1 MGELILSRR
10 FRVAKRADISL
21 PNSQEFNQC
30 YKWLRRQAIHEM
42 KAPSTAASRHMMD
55 QKVVA
60 STDAAFSGVL
70 TQLYGFLAAA
80 RLPDDGRLP
89 PERELAEL
97 LGVKRAELRK
107 GLAVLE
113 REGQVWRHVGKGTF
127 VGPKPPQL
135 VDISDLALRSNPIQV
150 MKARIGLEPEL
161 ARLAAI
167 NATAAEIG
175 TLAELNAACRVS
187 TTWREYEAYDARF
200 HHEIAEA
207 AHNPILL
214 ALFDTLNAVR
224 RAVTWGRPRPSQS
237 SPPAD
242 HHSFED
248 HARIVDA
255 ISHREPAAAAEA
267 VRRHLQNVED
277 RLIGRSP

>member
-1 MGELILSRR
+1 
-10 FRVAKRADISL
+10 
-21 PNSQEFNQC
+21 
-30 YKWLRRQAIHEM
+30 
-42 KAPSTAASRHMMD
+42 MMD

>member
-1 MGELILSRR
+1 
-10 FRVAKRADISL
+10 
-21 PNSQEFNQC
+21 
-30 YKWLRRQAIHEM
+30 
-42 KAPSTAASRHMMD
+42 MMD

-70 TQLYGFLAAA
+70 TQLYGFLSAA

-97 LGVKRAELRK
+97 LGVKRTELRK

-113 REGQVWRHVGKGTF
+113 REGQLWRHVGKGTF

-135 VDISDLALRSNPIQV
+135 VDISDLAQRSNPVQV

-167 NATAAEIG
+167 NATAAEIA
-175 TLAELNAACRVS
+175 TLAELNAACRAA

-255 ISHREPAAAAEA
+255 IAHREPGGAADA

>member
-1 MGELILSRR
+1 
-10 FRVAKRADISL
+10 
-21 PNSQEFNQC
+21 
-30 YKWLRRQAIHEM
+30 
-42 KAPSTAASRHMMD
+42 MMD
-55 QKVVA
+55 QTVD
-60 STDAAFSGVL
+60 SPPDATVSGVL

-113 REGQVWRHVGKGTF
+113 REGQLWRHVGKGTF
-127 VGPKPPQL
+127 VGARPPQL
-135 VDISDLALRSNPIQV
+135 VDISDLAQRSNPIQV
-150 MKARIGLEPEL
+150 MKARIALEPEL
-161 ARLAAI
+161 ARLATI
-167 NATAAEIG
+167 NATAAEI
-175 TLAELNAACRVS
+175 TALAELNEACRTS

-200 HHEIAEA
+200 HHQIAEA

-224 RAVTWGRPRPSQS
+224 RAVTWGRPRPSDG
-237 SPPAD
+237 SPPSD
-242 HHSFED
+242 HHSFDD

-255 ISHREPAAAAEA
+255 IAHREPAAAADA
-267 VRRHLQNVED
+267 TRRHLQNVED
-277 RLIGRSP
+277 RLIGRST

>member
-1 MGELILSRR
+1 
-10 FRVAKRADISL
+10 
-21 PNSQEFNQC
+21 
-30 YKWLRRQAIHEM
+30 
-42 KAPSTAASRHMMD
+42 MMD

-97 LGVKRAELRK
+97 LGVKRTELRK

-135 VDISDLALRSNPIQV
+135 VDISELAQRSNPIQV

-175 TLAELNAACRVS
+175 TLAELNAACRAA

-242 HHSFED
+242 HHSFDD
-248 HARIVDA
+248 HASIVDA
-255 ISHREPAAAAEA
+255 IAHREPAAAADA